1 MIEKNGIDIIRAR
14 QKTAEGAD
22 TLIEM
27 TWNAQ
32 HRPVT
37 VKNAAGEITKLT
49 WNAAGQLTGIADAQN
64 GNSKGKRPL

>member
-37 VKNAAGEITKLT
+37 VKNAA
-49 WNAAGQLTGIADAQN
+49 
-64 GNSKGKRPL
+64 